1 METARLAGD
10 IRSIVRKRAQGKGVL
25 VCILTLQQQLLN
37 EVTAANVV
45 HQIAEF
51 HAAKGIV
58 AQVLDDGAAI
68 GVAVCLLE
76 LVF

>member
-1 METARLAGD
+1 
-10 IRSIVRKRAQGKGVL
+10 
-25 VCILTLQQQLLN
+25 LN